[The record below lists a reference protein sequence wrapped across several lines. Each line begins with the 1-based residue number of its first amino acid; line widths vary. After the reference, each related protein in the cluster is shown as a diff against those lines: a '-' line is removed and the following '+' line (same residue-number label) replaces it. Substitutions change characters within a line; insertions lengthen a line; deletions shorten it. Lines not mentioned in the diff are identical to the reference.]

1 MKRHRAGYVLALVLG
16 VTLVLVSS
24 VSLLALR
31 LGAGLRAEGGQLARL
46 RRDAATGAVAERFY
60 WHLHAQ
66 EGRVLPEEASLLTW
80 LEAFAEEFSGEVEPP
95 LSCAVRCTGLEP
107 DSVDAEVLV
116 ELREPGQPPESLHT
130 VIRVEVEPIEPEPVP
145 EAAEAP
151 EETGEAQPEP
161 DSGGAVL
168 VRVSWVS
175 YQPG

>member
-66 EGRVLPEEASLLTW
+66 EGRVLPGEASLLAW

-95 LSCAVRCTGLEP
+95 LSCAVR
-107 DSVDAEVLV
+107 
-116 ELREPGQPPESLHT
+116 EPGQPPASLHT
-130 VIRVEVEPIEPEPVP
+130 VIRVEAEPIEPEPVP